1 MIIPNTIPE
10 ICDLIERK
18 TQDII
23 FWMEKKNKSRKPSLL
38 TMRAMHEQRCREE
51 LLDLR
56 EALFQ
61 ARQKA
66 ETEKAK
72 AFVAS
77 LAGVRKDWENGLFN

>member
-38 TMRAMHEQRCREE
+38 TMRAMHEQRCRD
-51 LLDLR
+51 DLEQLRKALTEAR
-56 EALFQ
+56 E
-61 ARQKA
+61 KA
-66 ETEKAK
+66 QTEKAQ
-72 AFVAS
+72 AFVAR